1 MTIINEDLNEDVNDL
16 LEDYKTIKAFQTMDQ
31 IKFFITLVEKLN
43 FF

>member
-31 IKFFITLVEKLN
+31 IKFFITLVEKLK